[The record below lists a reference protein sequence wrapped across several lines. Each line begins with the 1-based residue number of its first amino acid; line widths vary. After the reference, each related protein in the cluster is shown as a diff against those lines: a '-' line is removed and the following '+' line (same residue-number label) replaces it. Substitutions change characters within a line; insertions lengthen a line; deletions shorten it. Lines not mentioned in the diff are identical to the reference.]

1 MRDTLRKA
9 AAVAFAAT
17 ALAAS
22 TVLTGTSAQA
32 ASAASTDATPTC
44 RTTGLR
50 ASLADTDPAQVGM
63 SHRGKL
69 LRLTNT
75 SGRTCALRGYPG
87 LGLED
92 AEHHPLVTET
102 HWGSTYFAQDP
113 GKRTLFLEPGQSAEA
128 DLAWAVADAPR
139 VVHASYLEITPP
151 ASTTHLTLPFPER
164 VTNGD
169 LNVTAFAYRISLP

>member
-1 MRDTLRKA
+1 MRNTLRKA
-9 AAVAFAAT
+9 TAAAFAAT
-17 ALAAS
+17 ALTAS
-22 TVLTGTSAQA
+22 TMLTGAQT
-32 ASAASTDATPTC
+32 ASAASADATPTC

-50 ASLADTDPAQVGM
+50 ASLADTDPTQAGM

-75 SGRTCALRGYPG
+75 SGHACALRGYPG

-92 AEHHPLVTET
+92 AEHHPLASQT

-113 GKRTLFLEPGQSAEA
+113 GKQTLLLGPGQSAEA
-128 DLAWAVADAPR
+128 DLAWAVADGTR
-139 VVHASYLEITPP
+139 VVNASYLEITPP
-151 ASTTHLTLPFPER
+151 ASTTHLTVPFPER

-169 LNVTAFAYRISLP
+169 LSVTALAYRISLP